1 MVDKKCYETLNFNQL
16 PKSSLWYSAFLPL
29 FISLVFQSLLGLL
42 YGPNANQV
50 KRRLSHGS
58 VFNFQ
63 IPAFEVDSKADSA
76 DEEAH
81 STGENKIQGRSMS
94 VPQVGRRSSM
104 PSQKS
109 HGSHP
114 ATPSCMQS
122 SKWANTDDCNGMIS
136 VMGGGHGK
144 VHGLEDTAPS
154 EGVMLPPVM
163 EDLGKSDLVR
173 KNAILSIHFILWFPH
188 IIFFGGLLVLAL

>member
-1 MVDKKCYETLNFNQL
+1 M
-16 PKSSLWYSAFLPL
+16 
-29 FISLVFQSLLGLL
+29 
-42 YGPNANQV
+42 

-63 IPAFEVDSKADSA
+63 IPALEVDSKADSA
-76 DEEAH
+76 DEEPH

-109 HGSHP
+109 YGSHP

-122 SKWANTDDCNGMIS
+122 SKRANVDDCNGPIL
-136 VMGGGHGK
+136 VMGGGNGK
-144 VHGLEDTAPS
+144 VHGLDTAPS
-154 EGVMLPPVM
+154 EGIMLPPVM
-163 EDLGKSDLVR
+163 EDLGKGDLVR
-173 KNAILSIHFILWFPH
+173 KNAILSISLYYGFSTYMYTSLA
-188 IIFFGGLLVLAL
+188 GLLVLTS

>member
-1 MVDKKCYETLNFNQL
+1 MVDKKCSETLNFNQF
-16 PKSSLWYSAFLPL
+16 PKSSLQYSAILPL
-29 FISLVFQSLLGLL
+29 FISLIFQSLLALL
-42 YGPNANQV
+42 YGPNADQV

-63 IPAFEVDSKADSA
+63 IPALEVDSKAYST

-81 STGENKIQGRSMS
+81 NTGENKIQGRSMS
-94 VPQVGRRSSM
+94 VPQVGRHSSM

-114 ATPSCMQS
+114 ATPSRMQS
-122 SKWANTDDCNGMIS
+122 SKQANVDDCNGVIS
-136 VMGGGHGK
+136 VMGGGSGK
-144 VHGLEDTAPS
+144 VHGLDTAHS

-163 EDLGKSDLVR
+163 EDMGKGDLVR
-173 KNAILSIHFILWFPH
+173 KNAILSIHFILWFLH
-188 IIFFGGLLVLAL
+188 MVGSF